1 MLPTITAPL
10 SKSSGKRNKLLPQKN
25 DSIFTM
31 IYPDTF
37 EKKIGFHA
45 VRAEVMKLCLS
56 NGARAIAD
64 EQLQFTTDYCT
75 IMHRLGSVDEMAA
88 ILSGDNA
95 FPLNATGD
103 VEELLAKARVA
114 GTFLSAEELNVL
126 NNALI
131 TSIALSDFFEASSA
145 EGSCPYPT
153 LKEIASGIERF
164 DRVSSAISRS
174 IDRFGEVKDSAS
186 AELAQIRRSLQQTQA
201 SISSVMRRVISQAVG
216 NGYLE
221 ADTSAVVR
229 DGRLVIPVSP
239 MHKRHINGIVHDE
252 SASGKT
258 YFIEPAEMVEANNR
272 IRELQMEERREITRI
287 LKEIT
292 ATIRPDIEPMSATLH
307 IVADIDF
314 IHAKAL
320 YAQRVD
326 GRMPHIS
333 ETPELEWYHAV
344 HPGLLLSLEAHGKSI
359 VPLDITLSSG
369 NRMLIIS
376 GPNAGGKSVCLKT
389 VGIVQYMMQCGMLPT
404 LYENSHTGIFESI
417 FIDIG
422 DDQSIEDD
430 LSTYSSHLR
439 NMKYFLQHGNRSTL
453 ALIDE
458 FGGGTEPTIGGA
470 IAQAMLKEFNSKGM
484 WGVITT
490 HYQNLKNFA
499 EDTPGLINGSM
510 LYDRHLMQ
518 PLFKLHIG
526 NPGSSFA
533 IEIARKTGLP
543 AQIIAD
549 AEEIAGSD
557 YVRLD
562 RYLLDIARDKRYW
575 EHKRDAIRTKEK
587 KIDTL
592 IAKYEQEA
600 SVLRDKRREIIAQA
614 RTEARHILENSNATI
629 ERTIREIKNAQ
640 AERERTRAA
649 RMQLD
654 REKNMLLTEN
664 DNSEPEILNKHRGK
678 KKKPAAEAD
687 RPAKTEAPL
696 KAGDNVKL
704 DGQNT
709 VGTIME
715 ISGKRA
721 MVSFGML
728 KTTVEVSRLTRTI
741 AKPQSGAR
749 DTSFLSRA
757 TTDAARERQLSFSNE
772 IDVRG
777 MRVDEALQAITYF
790 LDDAIQFSA
799 GRVRI
804 LHGTGTG
811 ALRTAIRQML
821 DTVPGVA
828 SYRDEHVQF
837 GGAGITV
844 ADLR

>member
-1 MLPTITAPL
+1 MT
-10 SKSSGKRNKLLPQKN
+10 
-25 DSIFTM
+25 
-31 IYPDTF
+31 YPETF
-37 EKKIGFHA
+37 EKKIGFDA
-45 VRAEVMKLCLS
+45 VRNEVVKLCQS
-56 NGARAIAD
+56 NGARRVAE
-64 EQLQFTTDYCT
+64 EQLRFTKDFDV
-75 IMHRLGSVDEMAA
+75 IEGRLRSVDEMVK
-88 ILSGDNA
+88 ILSGDVA
-95 FPLNATGD
+95 FPMSATGD
-103 VEELLAKARVA
+103 VGELLARVRVE
-114 GTFLSAEELNVL
+114 GTFLSAEELNIV

-131 TSIALSDFFEASSA
+131 TSIAISEFFANASQ
-145 EGSCPYPT
+145 EGVTPYPT
-153 LKEIASGIERF
+153 LSQIASGIERF
-164 DRVSSAISRS
+164 DGVSATISRS
-174 IDRFGEVKDSAS
+174 VDRFGEIKDTAS
-186 AELAQIRRSLQQTQA
+186 AELSQIRRQLQQTQA
-201 SISSVMRRVISQAVG
+201 SISSVMRRVISRAVES
-216 NGYLE
+216 GYLE
-221 ADTSAVVR
+221 ADATAVVR
-229 DGRLVIPVSP
+229 DGRLVLPVSP

-292 ATIRPDIEPMSATLH
+292 ASIRPEIEPMTATMA
-307 IVADIDF
+307 IVAEIDY

-326 GRMPHIS
+326 AHLPHLS
-333 ETPELEWYHAV
+333 RGTELEWYHAV
-344 HPGLLLSLEAHGKSI
+344 HPVLLLSLESHGKKI
-359 VPLDITLSSG
+359 VPLDITLSKS
-369 NRMLIIS
+369 NRILIIS

-389 VGIVQYMMQCGMLPT
+389 VGIVQYMLQCGMLPT
-404 LYENSHTGIFESI
+404 LYENSHVGVFESI

-439 NMKYFLQHGNRSTL
+439 NMKYFLQHGNGNTL
-453 ALIDE
+453 TLIDE

-470 IAQAMLKEFNSKGM
+470 IAQAILKDFNNKEM

-543 AQIIAD
+543 AGIISD

-557 YVRLD
+557 YVKLD

-575 EHKRDAIRTKEK
+575 EHKRDAIKQKEK

-592 IAKYEQEA
+592 INNYEQEA
-600 SVLRDKRREIIAQA
+600 ETLRGKRREIIAEA
-614 RTEARHILENSNATI
+614 RTEAKRILDSSNATI

-649 RMQLD
+649 RMEMD
-654 REKNMLLTEN
+654 REKMALLSEK
-664 DNSEPEILNKHRGK
+664 DGDEPEILNRHRNK
-678 KKKPAAEAD
+678 KKRAKAEVA
-687 RPAKTEAPL
+687 PVEKMEEPL
-696 KAGDNVKL
+696 KVGDNVKL
-704 DGQNT
+704 DGQTT

-715 ISGKRA
+715 ISGRKA
-721 MVSFGML
+721 IVNFGSL
-728 KTTVEVSRLTRTI
+728 KTSVELSRLKRTI
-741 AKPQSGAR
+741 AKPQSGAKEA
-749 DTSFLSRA
+749 SFVSAA
-757 TTDAARERQLSFSNE
+757 TTDAMRRRQLAFSNE
-772 IDVRG
+772 LDVRG
-777 MRVDEALQAITYF
+777 MRVDEALQALTYF

-811 ALRTAIRQML
+811 ALRVAIRQML
-821 DTVPGVA
+821 DSVPGVA

>member
-1 MLPTITAPL
+1 MT
-10 SKSSGKRNKLLPQKN
+10 
-25 DSIFTM
+25 
-31 IYPDTF
+31 YPETF
-37 EKKIGFHA
+37 EKKIGFDG
-45 VRAEVMKLCLS
+45 VRAEIMKLCLS
-56 NGARAIAD
+56 NSARNIAED
-64 EQLQFTTDYCT
+64 QLQFVTDHDT
-75 IMHRLGSVDEMAA
+75 IINRIDSVDEMTQ

-95 FPLNATGD
+95 FPLGGIGD
-103 VEELLAKARVA
+103 ADSLLAKVRVE
-114 GTFLSAEELNVL
+114 GTFLSAEELNVI

-131 TSIALSDFFEASSA
+131 TSIAITDFFNAA
-145 EGSCPYPT
+145 ATEGGTLYPT
-153 LKEIASGIERF
+153 LAAIAAGMDRF
-164 DRVSSAISRS
+164 DRVSSIISRS

-186 AELAQIRRSLQQTQA
+186 AELAQIRRQLQQTQA
-201 SISSVMRRVISQAVG
+201 SISSVMRRVISRAVE

-221 ADTSAVVR
+221 ADASAVVR
-229 DGRLVIPVSP
+229 DGRLVLPVAP

-292 ATIRPDIEPMSATLH
+292 ASIRPDIEPMTATFH
-307 IVADIDF
+307 IVAVIDF
-314 IHAKAL
+314 IHAKAI
-320 YAQRVD
+320 YARRVD
-326 GRMPHIS
+326 AHRPHIGRD
-333 ETPELEWYHAV
+333 TELEWYHAA

-359 VPLDITLSSG
+359 VPLDITLSAKD
-369 NRMLIIS
+369 RILIIS

-404 LYENSHTGIFESI
+404 LYENSHMGIFENI

-439 NMKYFLQHGNRSTL
+439 NMKYFLQRGNSATL

-470 IAQAMLKEFNSKGM
+470 IAQAMLKEFNNKEM

-575 EHKRDAIRTKEK
+575 EHKRDAIRLKEK

-592 IAKYEQEA
+592 ISNYEQEA

-614 RTEARHILENSNATI
+614 RTEAQQILENSNATI

-654 REKNMLLTEN
+654 RDKASIMGGK
-664 DNSEPEILNKHRGK
+664 DKSEPEILNRHRNK
-678 KKKPAAEAD
+678 KKKTAAEVEK
-687 RPAKTEAPL
+687 PVKEETPL
-696 KAGDNVKL
+696 QPGDNVKL
-704 DGQNT
+704 EGQNT

-721 MVSFGML
+721 VVSFGML
-728 KTTVEVSRLTRTI
+728 KTTVELSRLKRTI

-749 DTSFLSRA
+749 DTSFLSSA
-757 TTDAARERQLSFSNE
+757 TTDATRERQLSFSNE

>member
-1 MLPTITAPL
+1 
-10 SKSSGKRNKLLPQKN
+10 
-25 DSIFTM
+25 M

-37 EKKIGFHA
+37 EKKVGFDA
-45 VRAEVMKLCLS
+45 VRAEVMRLCLS
-56 NGARAIAD
+56 DAARRVAD
-64 EQLQFTTDYCT
+64 LQLQFVNDPEM
-75 IMHRLGSVDEMAA
+75 IRRRLASVDEMAS
-88 ILSGDNA
+88 ILGGETA
-95 FPLNATGD
+95 FPLGASGD
-103 VEELLAKARVA
+103 IGELLSRVRPI
-114 GTFLSAEELNVL
+114 GTFLGAEELNLVNHSL
-126 NNALI
+126 RMA
-131 TSIALSDFFEASSA
+131 SAIADFFTSA
-145 EGSCPYPT
+145 ARDGRPPYPV
-153 LKEIASGIERF
+153 LAAIAEGIERF
-164 DRVSSAISRS
+164 DAVTSTISRS
-174 IDRFGEVKDSAS
+174 IDRFGDVKDSAS
-186 AELAQIRRSLQQTQA
+186 PELAQIRRQLQQTQA
-201 SISSVMRRVISQAVG
+201 SISSVMRRVISRAVES
-216 NGYLE
+216 GYLE
-221 ADTSAVVR
+221 ADATAVVR
-229 DGRLVIPVSP
+229 DGRLVLPVSP

-272 IRELQMEERREITRI
+272 IRELQMDERREITRI

-292 ATIRPDIEPMSATLH
+292 AAIRPDIDAMTATMQV
-307 IVADIDF
+307 IAEIDF

-320 YAQRVD
+320 YARRVD
-326 GRMPHIS
+326 ARMPHLS
-333 ETPELEWYHAV
+333 DTTELEWYHAV
-344 HPGLLLSLEAHGKSI
+344 HPVLLLSLQSHGKDI
-359 VPLDITLSSG
+359 VPLDITLSQA
-369 NRMLIIS
+369 NRLLIIS

-389 VGIVQYMMQCGMLPT
+389 VGIVQYMTQCGMLPT
-404 LYENSHTGIFESI
+404 LYENSHVGIFDSI

-439 NMKYFLQHGNRSTL
+439 NMKQFLQHGNKATL
-453 ALIDE
+453 TLIDE

-470 IAQAMLKEFNSKGM
+470 ISQAILRQFNDNGM

-543 AQIIAD
+543 ASIIAD

-575 EHKRDAIRTKEK
+575 EHKRDAIRLKEK
-587 KIDTL
+587 KIDNL
-592 IAKYEQEA
+592 INNYEQEA
-600 SVLRDKRREIIAQA
+600 STLRNKRREIIAEA
-614 RTEARHILENSNATI
+614 RTEAKRILDSSNATI
-629 ERTIREIKNAQ
+629 ERTIREIRNAQ

-649 RMQLD
+649 RLEMD
-654 REKNMLLTEN
+654 REKASLLNEKDN
-664 DNSEPEILNKHRGK
+664 DDPEILNRHRAK
-678 KKKPAAEAD
+678 KKKAKPEAA
-687 RPAKTEAPL
+687 PAKAPEAPL
-696 KAGDNVKL
+696 KVGDNVKL
-704 DGQNT
+704 EGQTT

-715 ISGKRA
+715 ITGKRA
-721 MVSFGML
+721 VVNFGLL
-728 KTTVEVSRLTRTI
+728 KTTVELSRLRRTI

-749 DTSFLSRA
+749 DASFVSAA
-757 TTDAARERQLSFSNE
+757 TTDAMRKRQLSFSNE
-772 IDVRG
+772 LDVRG
-777 MRVDEALQAITYF
+777 MRVDEALQAVTYF

-811 ALRTAIRQML
+811 ALRTALRQLL
-821 DTVPGVA
+821 DTTPGV
-828 SYRDEHVQF
+828 STYRDEHVQF

-844 ADLR
+844 IDLK

>member
-1 MLPTITAPL
+1 MPK
-10 SKSSGKRNKLLPQKN
+10 SKNM
-25 DSIFTM
+25 TM
-31 IYPDTF
+31 IYPETF
-37 EKKIGFHA
+37 EKKIGFDA
-45 VRAEVMKLCLS
+45 VRGEIMKLCLS
-56 NGARAIAD
+56 NGARQFAAD
-64 EQLQFTTDYCT
+64 DLQFSSDCDA
-75 IMHRLGSVDEMAA
+75 IMFKLRNVDEMMK
-88 ILSGDNA
+88 ILSGDDA
-95 FPLNATGD
+95 FPLNPIGD
-103 VEELLAKARVA
+103 VDTLLSKIKVE
-114 GTFLSAEELNVL
+114 GTFLSAEELNIV
-126 NNALI
+126 NNALLTSNAISTFFSI
-131 TSIALSDFFEASSA
+131 TDGAST
-145 EGSCPYPT
+145 PYPT
-153 LKEIASGIERF
+153 LAEIASAIGRF
-164 DRVSSAISRS
+164 DNVCSIISRS
-174 IDRFGEVKDSAS
+174 IDRFGEVKDTAS
-186 AELAQIRRSLQQTQA
+186 AELSQIRRQLQQAQA
-201 SISSVMRRVISQAVG
+201 SLSSVMRRVISRAVE
-216 NGYLE
+216 NGYVD
-221 ADTSAVVR
+221 ADVSAVVR
-229 DGRLVIPVSP
+229 DGRLVLPVSP

-258 YFIEPAEMVEANNR
+258 YYIEPAEMVETNNR

-292 ATIRPDIEPMSATLH
+292 AAIRPDIEPIATSMH
-307 IVADIDF
+307 VVAQIDF

-320 YAQRVD
+320 YAARVD
-326 GRMPHIS
+326 ARMPHVESI
-333 ETPELEWYHAV
+333 TELEWYHAV
-344 HPGLLLSLEAHGKSI
+344 HPVLLLSLESHGKQI
-359 VPLDITLSSG
+359 VPLDITLTAA
-369 NRMLIIS
+369 NRLLIIS

-404 LYENSHTGIFESI
+404 VYENSHMGIFKSI

-439 NMKYFLQHGNRSTL
+439 NMKYFLSRGDNATL
-453 ALIDE
+453 VLIDE

-470 IAQAMLKEFNSKGM
+470 IAQAILKEFNEKAM

-543 AQIIAD
+543 ANIIAD
-549 AEEIAGSD
+549 AEAIAGSD
-557 YVRLD
+557 YVHMD
-562 RYLLDIARDKRYW
+562 RYLLDIARDKKYW
-575 EHKRDAIRTKEK
+575 EHKRDTIRLKEK

-592 IAKYEQEA
+592 ISNYEQEA
-600 SVLRDKRREIIAQA
+600 SVLRDKRREIISQA
-614 RTEARHILENSNATI
+614 RDEARQILDNSNATI

-649 RMQLD
+649 RMEFD
-654 REKNMLLTEN
+654 REKASLLNEKEN
-664 DNSEPEILNKHRGK
+664 AEPEILNRHRSK
-678 KKKPAAEAD
+678 KRNKQ
-687 RPAKTEAPL
+687 KTEITVPVKEEMPL
-696 KAGDNVKL
+696 AAGDNVKL
-704 DGQNT
+704 EGQNT

-715 ISGKRA
+715 ITGKKA
-721 MVSFGML
+721 VVNFGMI
-728 KTTVEVSRLTRTI
+728 KTTVELSRLKRTI
-741 AKPQSGAR
+741 AKPQTGAR
-749 DTSFLSRA
+749 DTSFLSSA
-757 TTDAARERQLSFSNE
+757 TTDATRARQLAFSNE

-811 ALRTAIRQML
+811 ALRVAIRRLL

-844 ADLR
+844 ADLK

>member
-1 MLPTITAPL
+1 MT
-10 SKSSGKRNKLLPQKN
+10 
-25 DSIFTM
+25 
-31 IYPDTF
+31 YPDTF
-37 EKKIGFHA
+37 EKKIGFDT
-45 VRAEVMKLCLS
+45 VRGEIMKLCLS
-56 NGARAIAD
+56 NGARRVAA
-64 EQLQFTTDYCT
+64 ERLQFSTDRDDISQKLLT
-75 IMHRLGSVDEMAA
+75 VDEMAV
-88 ILSGDNA
+88 ILGEDTP
-95 FPLNATGD
+95 FPLDTVGD
-103 VEELLAKARVA
+103 VEQLLAKIRVE
-114 GTFLSAEELNVL
+114 GTFLAADELTIVNK
-126 NNALI
+126 ALI
-131 TSIALSDFFEASSA
+131 TSIAVSDFFSNQADSSTI
-145 EGSCPYPT
+145 PYPT
-153 LKEIASGIERF
+153 LAAKASGIERF
-164 DRVSSAISRS
+164 DRVSAMISRS
-174 IDRFGEVKDSAS
+174 IDRYGDVKDTAS
-186 AELAQIRRSLQQTQA
+186 AELASIRRQLQQTQA
-201 SISSVMRRVISQAVG
+201 SISSVMRRVIARAVES
-216 NGYLE
+216 GYLE
-221 ADTSAVVR
+221 ADASAVVR
-229 DGRLVIPVSP
+229 DGRLVLPVSP

-287 LKEIT
+287 LKEIS
-292 ATIRPDIEPMSATLH
+292 ASLRPDIAAMISSFNILAE
-307 IVADIDF
+307 IDF

-320 YAQRVD
+320 YARRVD
-326 GRMPHIS
+326 AHMPHVGD
-333 ETPELEWYHAV
+333 TTELEWYHAV
-344 HPGLLLSLEAHGKSI
+344 HPVLLLSLEAHGKSI
-359 VPLDITLSSG
+359 VPLDITLSPE
-369 NRMLIIS
+369 NRILIIS

-404 LYENSHTGIFESI
+404 VYENSHMGIFDSI

-439 NMKYFLQHGNRSTL
+439 NMKYFLQHGGSRTL

-470 IAQAMLKEFNSKGM
+470 IAQAILKDFNEMGV

-499 EDTPGLINGSM
+499 DDTPGLINGSM

-543 AQIIAD
+543 SRIISD

-575 EHKRDAIRTKEK
+575 EHKRDAIKLKEK
-587 KIDTL
+587 KIDAL
-592 IAKYEQEA
+592 ISNYEQEA
-600 SVLRDKRREIIAQA
+600 SVLREKRREIIAQA
-614 RTEARHILENSNATI
+614 RTEAQSILDSSNATI

-649 RMQLD
+649 RMQFD
-654 REKNMLLTEN
+654 RDKASLLNEKEN
-664 DNSEPEILNKHRGK
+664 ADPEILNRHRNK
-678 KKKPAAEAD
+678 KKKQKPEIAVTE
-687 RPAKTEAPL
+687 KTEAPL
-696 KAGDNVKL
+696 RPGDNVKL
-704 DGQNT
+704 EGQNT

-721 MVSFGML
+721 VVNFGML
-728 KTTVEVSRLTRTI
+728 KTTVDLSRLKRTI
-741 AKPQSGAR
+741 AKPTTGAR
-749 DTSFLSRA
+749 DTSFLSSA
-757 TTDAARERQLSFSNE
+757 TTDANRERQLAFSNE

-821 DTVPGVA
+821 DTIPGVA

-844 ADLR
+844 ADLK

>member
-1 MLPTITAPL
+1 MT
-10 SKSSGKRNKLLPQKN
+10 
-25 DSIFTM
+25 
-31 IYPDTF
+31 YPDTF
-37 EKKIGFHA
+37 EKKTGFDA
-45 VRAEVMKLCLS
+45 VRNEVMRLCQS
-56 NGARAIAD
+56 NGARATAD
-64 EQLQFTTDYCT
+64 EQLQFTKDYET
-75 IMHRLGSVDEMAA
+75 ILHRLRSVDEMTK
-88 ILSGDNA
+88 ILGGDNA
-95 FPLNATGD
+95 FPLGATGD
-103 VEELLAKARVA
+103 VAELLAKVRPE
-114 GTFLSAEELNVL
+114 GTFLGAEELNMV
-126 NNALI
+126 NNALL
-131 TSIALSDFFEASSA
+131 TSAAISDFFAVA
-145 EGSCPYPT
+145 AQEGNTPYPT
-153 LKEIASGIERF
+153 LTDIAGDIERF
-164 DRVSSAISRS
+164 DAVSATISRS
-174 IDRFGEVKDSAS
+174 IDRFGEIKDSAS
-186 AELAQIRRSLQQTQA
+186 PELAQIRRQLQQTQA
-201 SISSVMRRVISQAVG
+201 SISSVMRRVISRAIES
-216 NGYLE
+216 GYLD
-221 ADTSAVVR
+221 ADASAVVR
-229 DGRLVIPVSP
+229 DGRLVLPVSP

-272 IRELQMEERREITRI
+272 IRELQMDERREMTRI

-292 ATIRPDIEPMSATLH
+292 AAIRPDIGRMTATMRV
-307 IVADIDF
+307 VAEIDF
-314 IHAKAL
+314 IHAKAI
-320 YAQRVD
+320 YARRVD
-326 GRMPHIS
+326 AHMPHLN
-333 ETPELEWYHAV
+333 TAPELEWYHAV
-344 HPGLLLSLEAHGKSI
+344 HPVLLLSLESHGKKI
-359 VPLDITLSSG
+359 VPLDITLSQKD
-369 NRMLIIS
+369 RLLIIS

-404 LYENSHTGIFESI
+404 LYENSHMGIFESI

-439 NMKYFLQHGNRSTL
+439 NMKYFLQYGNRATL

-470 IAQAMLKEFNSKGM
+470 IAQAILKDFNGKEM

-575 EHKRDAIRTKEK
+575 EHKRDAIKLKEK

-592 IAKYEQEA
+592 ISNYEAEA
-600 SVLRDKRREIIAQA
+600 STLRDKRREIIA
-614 RTEARHILENSNATI
+614 EARSEAQRILDSSNATI

-649 RMQLD
+649 RLQMEHDKSSLLN
-654 REKNMLLTEN
+654 EKEN
-664 DNSEPEILNKHRGK
+664 DDPEILNRHRNK
-678 KKKPAAEAD
+678 KKKVKTEAPV
-687 RPAKTEAPL
+687 PAKTEDPL
-696 KAGDNVKL
+696 KPGDNVKL
-704 DGQNT
+704 DGQTT
-709 VGTIME
+709 VGTVME

-721 MVSFGML
+721 IVNFGAL
-728 KTTVEVSRLTRTI
+728 KTTVELSRLRRTI

-749 DTSFLSRA
+749 DASFVSSA
-757 TTDAARERQLSFSNE
+757 TTDAMRQRQLSFTNE

-811 ALRTAIRQML
+811 ALRMAVRQML
-821 DTVPGVA
+821 DSVPGVA

-844 ADLR
+844 VDLR

>member
-1 MLPTITAPL
+1 MT
-10 SKSSGKRNKLLPQKN
+10 
-25 DSIFTM
+25 
-31 IYPDTF
+31 YPDTF
-37 EKKIGFHA
+37 EKKTGFDA
-45 VRAEVMKLCLS
+45 VRSEVMRLCLS
-56 NGARAIAD
+56 EGARQIAD
-64 EQLQFTTDYCT
+64 EQLRFTKDFNLV
-75 IMHRLGSVDEMAA
+75 IRRLRSVDEMAG
-88 ILSGDNA
+88 ILSGETA
-95 FPLNATGD
+95 FPLTATGD
-103 VEELLAKARVA
+103 VKGLLGKIKAE
-114 GTFLSAEELNVL
+114 GTFLGAEELNTV
-126 NNALI
+126 NNALV
-131 TSIALSDFFEASSA
+131 TSIAISDFFAA
-145 EGSCPYPT
+145 AAQEGNSPYPT
-153 LKEIASGIERF
+153 LAEIAAGIERF
-164 DRVSSAISRS
+164 DYVSATISRS
-174 IDRFGEVKDSAS
+174 VDRFGEIKDSAS
-186 AELAQIRRSLQQTQA
+186 AELAQIRRQLQQTQA
-201 SISSVMRRVISQAVG
+201 SISSVMRRVISRAIE

-221 ADTSAVVR
+221 ADASAVVR
-229 DGRLVIPVSP
+229 DGRLVLPVSP

-287 LKEIT
+287 LKEI
-292 ATIRPDIEPMSATLH
+292 ASAIRPDIEPMTATML
-307 IVADIDF
+307 IVAELDF

-320 YAQRVD
+320 YARRVD
-326 GRMPHIS
+326 AHMPHLS
-333 ETPELEWYHAV
+333 KGTELEWYHAA
-344 HPGLLLSLEAHGKSI
+344 HPVLLLSLESHGKKI
-359 VPLDITLSSG
+359 VPLDITLSQKD
-369 NRMLIIS
+369 RILIIS

-389 VGIVQYMMQCGMLPT
+389 VGIVQYMMQCGMLPP
-404 LYENSHTGIFESI
+404 LYENSHMGIFESI

-439 NMKYFLQHGNRSTL
+439 NMKYFLQHGNNATL

-470 IAQAMLKEFNSKGM
+470 IAQAMLKDFNSKEM

-557 YVRLD
+557 YVKLD
-562 RYLLDIARDKRYW
+562 RCLLDIARDKRYW
-575 EHKRDAIRTKEK
+575 EHKRDAIRLKEK

-592 IAKYEQEA
+592 ISNYEAEA
-600 SVLRDKRREIIAQA
+600 STLRDKRREIIAEA
-614 RTEARHILENSNATI
+614 RTEAQRILDSSNATI

-649 RMQLD
+649 RMQMDCDKASLLN
-654 REKNMLLTEN
+654 EKDSGT
-664 DNSEPEILNKHRGK
+664 PEILNRHRDK
-678 KKKPAAEAD
+678 KKKAKPEATA
-687 RPAKTEAPL
+687 PVKTEEPL
-696 KAGDNVKL
+696 RAGDNVKL
-704 DGQNT
+704 EGQTT

-715 ISGKRA
+715 ITGKRA
-721 MVSFGML
+721 VVNFGLL
-728 KTTVEVSRLTRTI
+728 KTTVELSRLKRTI

-749 DTSFLSRA
+749 EASFISTA
-757 TTDAARERQLSFSNE
+757 TTDATRQRQLAFTNE

-821 DTVPGVA
+821 DTVAGVA

-844 ADLR
+844 VDLK

>member
-1 MLPTITAPL
+1 
-10 SKSSGKRNKLLPQKN
+10 
-25 DSIFTM
+25 M
-31 IYPDTF
+31 IYPETF
-37 EKKIGFHA
+37 EKKIGFDA
-45 VRAEVMKLCLS
+45 LRNEVDKLCMS
-56 NGARAIAD
+56 NAARQVA
-64 EQLQFTTDYCT
+64 EENLQFSTDFDVVKR
-75 IMHRLGSVDEMAA
+75 RLQNVEEMLN
-88 ILSGDNA
+88 ILTAEEG
-95 FPLNATGD
+95 FPLNPVGD
-103 VEELLAKARVA
+103 AAPLLAKVRVE
-114 GTFLSAEELNVL
+114 GTFLSAEELNIL

-131 TSIALSDFFEASSA
+131 TATAVANFFQTTTGEN
-145 EGSCPYPT
+145 GSPYPT
-153 LKEIASGIERF
+153 LYEIASGIGRF
-164 DRVSSAISRS
+164 DSVSALIGKS

-186 AELAQIRRSLQQTQA
+186 AELAQIRRQLQQTQA
-201 SISSVMRRVISQAVG
+201 SISSVMRKVISRAVE

-229 DGRLVIPVSP
+229 DGRLVLPVSP

-272 IRELQMEERREITRI
+272 IRELQIEERREITRI

-292 ATIRPDIEPMSATLH
+292 AAIRPDINPITSSLLIMAE
-307 IVADIDF
+307 IDF

-320 YAQRVD
+320 YARRID
-326 GRMPHIS
+326 ARIPHLS
-333 ETPELEWYHAV
+333 RSTELEWYHAV
-344 HPGLLLSLEAHGKSI
+344 HPVLLLSLEAHGKKI
-359 VPLDITLSSG
+359 VPLDITLSQKD
-369 NRMLIIS
+369 RILIIS

-389 VGIVQYMMQCGMLPT
+389 VGIVQYMMQCGLLPP
-404 LYENSHTGIFESI
+404 LYENSHAGIFDSI

-439 NMKYFLQHGNRSTL
+439 NMKYFLSRGNKATL
-453 ALIDE
+453 VLIDE

-470 IAQAMLKEFNSKGM
+470 IAQAILKEFNEKGM

-490 HYQNLKNFA
+490 HYQNIKNFA

-557 YVRLD
+557 YVRMD

-575 EHKRDAIRTKEK
+575 EHKRDAIRLKEK
-587 KIDTL
+587 KIETL
-592 IAKYEQEA
+592 LNNYEQEA
-600 SVLRDKRREIIAQA
+600 STLRDKRREIIA
-614 RTEARHILENSNATI
+614 EARDEAQKILANSNAAI

-640 AERERTRAA
+640 ADRERTRAA
-649 RMQLD
+649 RLELE
-654 REKNMLLTEN
+654 REKNALAGSEN
-664 DNSEPEILNKHRGK
+664 TPEPEILNRHKNK
-678 KKKPAAEAD
+678 KKRVREETKVITKEEKPLAV
-687 RPAKTEAPL
+687 
-696 KAGDNVKL
+696 GDNVKL

-709 VGTIME
+709 VGSIME
-715 ISGKRA
+715 INGKRA
-721 MVSFGML
+721 IVNFGMI
-728 KTTVEVSRLTRTI
+728 KTTVELSRLKRTI

-749 DTSFLSRA
+749 ENSFLSTA
-757 TTDAARERQLSFSNE
+757 TTDASRARQLSFSNE

-821 DTVPGVA
+821 DSTPGVA

-837 GGAGITV
+837 GGAGITI
-844 ADLR
+844 ADLK

>member
-1 MLPTITAPL
+1 
-10 SKSSGKRNKLLPQKN
+10 
-25 DSIFTM
+25 M

-37 EKKIGFHA
+37 EKKTGFDA
-45 VRAEVMKLCLS
+45 VRSEVMRLCQS
-56 NGARAIAD
+56 NGARQTAD
-64 EQLQFTTDYCT
+64 EQLRFITDYDV
-75 IMHRLGSVDEMAA
+75 IIHRLRSVDEMVR
-88 ILSGDNA
+88 IVSGDTA
-95 FPLNATGD
+95 FPLGATGD
-103 VEELLAKARVA
+103 VESLLSKVRAE
-114 GTFLSAEELNVL
+114 GTFLSAEELNIV
-126 NNALI
+126 NNALL
-131 TSIALSDFFEASSA
+131 TSIAISDFFTA
-145 EGSCPYPT
+145 ETEEGKTPYPT
-153 LKEIASGIERF
+153 LTEIAAGIERF
-164 DRVSSAISRS
+164 DRVSSTISRS
-174 IDRFGEVKDSAS
+174 IDRFGEIKDSAS
-186 AELAQIRRSLQQTQA
+186 AELAQIRRQLQQTQA
-201 SISSVMRRVISQAVG
+201 SISSVMRRVISRAIES
-216 NGYLE
+216 GYLE

-229 DGRLVIPVSP
+229 DGRLVLPVSP

-272 IRELQMEERREITRI
+272 IRELQMEERREMVRI

-292 ATIRPDIEPMSATLH
+292 ASIRPDIEPMKETMH
-307 IVADIDF
+307 VVAEIDF
-314 IHAKAL
+314 IHAKAQ
-320 YAQRVD
+320 YALRVD
-326 GRMPHIS
+326 AHMPHLNRD
-333 ETPELEWYHAV
+333 TELEWYHAV
-344 HPGLLLSLEAHGKSI
+344 HPVLLLSLRSHGKTI
-359 VPLDITLSSG
+359 VPLDITLSKK

-404 LYENSHTGIFESI
+404 LYENSHMGIFESI

-439 NMKYFLQHGNRSTL
+439 NMKYFLQHGNSATL

-470 IAQAMLKEFNSKGM
+470 IAQAMLKNFNDKEM

-543 AQIIAD
+543 ASIIAD

-575 EHKRDAIRTKEK
+575 EHKRDAIKLKEK

-592 IAKYEQEA
+592 ISNYEQEA
-600 SVLRDKRREIIAQA
+600 STLRDKRREIIAEA
-614 RTEARHILENSNATI
+614 RTEAQRILDSSNATI

-649 RMQLD
+649 RLQMD
-654 REKNMLLTEN
+654 REKASLLNEKEN
-664 DNSEPEILNKHRGK
+664 DDPEILNRHRNRK
-678 KKKPAAEAD
+678 KKTKTETPA
-687 RPAKTEAPL
+687 PAKVEEPL
-696 KAGDNVKL
+696 RTGDNVKL
-704 DGQNT
+704 DGQTT

-721 MVSFGML
+721 VVNFGAL
-728 KTTVEVSRLTRTI
+728 KTTVELSRLKRTI

-749 DTSFLSRA
+749 DISFVSSA
-757 TTDAARERQLSFSNE
+757 TTDATRQRQLAFSNE
-772 IDVRG
+772 LDVRG
-777 MRVDEALQAITYF
+777 MRVDEALQAVTYF

-811 ALRTAIRQML
+811 ALRAAIRQML
-821 DTVPGVA
+821 ESVPGVA

>member
-1 MLPTITAPL
+1 MT
-10 SKSSGKRNKLLPQKN
+10 
-25 DSIFTM
+25 
-31 IYPDTF
+31 YPDTF
-37 EKKIGFHA
+37 EKKIGFDT
-45 VRAEVMKLCLS
+45 VRHEVMKLCQS
-56 NGARAIAD
+56 AGARQIAD
-64 EQLQFTTDYCT
+64 EQLQFGTDYAT
-75 IMHRLGSVDEMAA
+75 IIRKLQSVDEMTK
-88 ILSGDNA
+88 ILAGDTA
-95 FPLNATGD
+95 FPLTAMGD
-103 VEELLAKARVA
+103 VAQLLAKVRPE
-114 GTFLSAEELNVL
+114 GTFLSAEELNIV
-126 NNALI
+126 NNALT
-131 TSIALSDFFEASSA
+131 TSAAIADYFAVA
-145 EGSCPYPT
+145 AQEGNTPYPT
-153 LKEIASGIERF
+153 LDEITRGIERF
-164 DRVSSAISRS
+164 DYVSATISRS
-174 IDRFGEVKDSAS
+174 IDRFGEIKDSAS
-186 AELAQIRRSLQQTQA
+186 AELAQIRRQLQQTQA
-201 SISSVMRRVISQAVG
+201 SISSVMRRVISRAIES
-216 NGYLE
+216 GYLE
-221 ADTSAVVR
+221 ADASAVVR
-229 DGRLVIPVSP
+229 DGRLVLPVSP

-272 IRELQMEERREITRI
+272 IRELQMDERREMTRI

-292 ATIRPDIEPMSATLH
+292 SAIRPDIQRMTAT
-307 IVADIDF
+307 IDVVALIDF
-314 IHAKAL
+314 IYAKAQ

-326 GRMPHIS
+326 ARMPHVG
-333 ETPELEWYHAV
+333 EATELEWYHAV
-344 HPGLLLSLEAHGKSI
+344 HPVLLLSLQSHGKEI
-359 VPLDITLSSG
+359 VPLDITLSQ
-369 NRMLIIS
+369 NDRILIIS

-404 LYENSHTGIFESI
+404 IYENSHMGIFDSI

-439 NMKYFLQHGNRSTL
+439 NMKYFLQRGNSTTL
-453 ALIDE
+453 VLIDE

-470 IAQAMLKEFNSKGM
+470 IAQAILKEFNNKEM

-490 HYQNLKNFA
+490 HFQNLKNFA

-543 AQIIAD
+543 TQIIAD

-557 YVRLD
+557 YVKLD

-575 EHKRDAIRTKEK
+575 EHKRDAIRLKEK

-592 IAKYEQEA
+592 ISNYEEEA
-600 SVLRDKRREIIAQA
+600 STLRGKRREIIA
-614 RTEARHILENSNATI
+614 EARSEAQRILDSSNATI

-649 RMQLD
+649 RLQMERDKSALLN
-654 REKNMLLTEN
+654 EK
-664 DNSEPEILNKHRGK
+664 DNADPEILNRHRNK
-678 KKKPAAEAD
+678 KKKEKPEASKPIKAE
-687 RPAKTEAPL
+687 EPL
-696 KAGDNVKL
+696 KIGDNVKL
-704 DGQNT
+704 EGQTT

-715 ISGKRA
+715 ISGRRA
-721 MVSFGML
+721 TVNFGAL
-728 KTTVEVSRLTRTI
+728 KTTVELSRLHRTI

-749 DTSFLSRA
+749 DASFVSTA
-757 TTDAARERQLSFSNE
+757 TTDAIRQRQLAFSNE
-772 IDVRG
+772 LDVRG
-777 MRVDEALQAITYF
+777 MRVDEALQALTYF

-811 ALRTAIRQML
+811 ALRVAIRKML
-821 DTVPGVA
+821 DTINGVA

-844 ADLR
+844 VDLK

>member
-1 MLPTITAPL
+1 MT
-10 SKSSGKRNKLLPQKN
+10 
-25 DSIFTM
+25 
-31 IYPDTF
+31 YPEIF
-37 EKKIGFHA
+37 EKKIGFDA
-45 VRAEVMKLCLS
+45 VRREIVKLCLS
-56 NGARAIAD
+56 NGARRVAD
-64 EQLQFTTDYCT
+64 EQLRFSKN
-75 IMHRLGSVDEMAA
+75 ISIIEKGLRSVDEMVK
-88 ILSGDNA
+88 ILSSDVA
-95 FPLNATGD
+95 FPLSATGD
-103 VEELLAKARVA
+103 VGELLSRVRVE
-114 GTFLSAEELNVL
+114 GTFLSAEELNVV
-126 NNALI
+126 NNSLI
-131 TSIALSDFFEASSA
+131 TSISIAEFFANAMQDGET
-145 EGSCPYPT
+145 PYPT
-153 LKEIASGIERF
+153 LTQIVAGIERF
-164 DRVSSAISRS
+164 DAVSATISRS
-174 IDRFGEVKDSAS
+174 VDRYGEVKDSAS
-186 AELAQIRRSLQQTQA
+186 AELSQIRRQLQQTQA
-201 SISSVMRRVISQAVG
+201 SISSVMRRVISRAVE

-221 ADTSAVVR
+221 ADATAVVR
-229 DGRLVIPVSP
+229 DGRLVLPVSP

-272 IRELQMEERREITRI
+272 IRELQIEERREITRI

-292 ATIRPDIEPMSATLH
+292 ASIRPEIEPMTLTME
-307 IVADIDF
+307 IIAEVDY

-320 YAQRVD
+320 YARRVD
-326 GRMPHIS
+326 AHMPHLS
-333 ETPELEWYHAV
+333 KDTELEWYHAV
-344 HPGLLLSLEAHGKSI
+344 HPVLLLSLESHGKKI
-359 VPLDITLSSG
+359 VPLDITLSSK
-369 NRMLIIS
+369 NRILIIS

-404 LYENSHTGIFESI
+404 LYENSHVGIFDSI

-439 NMKYFLQHGNRSTL
+439 NMKYFLQHGNKRTL
-453 ALIDE
+453 TLIDE
-458 FGGGTEPTIGGA
+458 FGGGTEPIIGGA
-470 IAQAMLKEFNSKGM
+470 IAQAILKDFNSKGM

-543 AQIIAD
+543 ASIIND

-557 YVRLD
+557 YVKMD

-575 EHKRDAIRTKEK
+575 EHKRDTIKQKEK

-592 IAKYEQEA
+592 IHNYEQDA
-600 SVLRDKRREIIAQA
+600 STLRDKRKEIIAQA
-614 RTEARHILENSNATI
+614 RTEAQRILDSSNATI
-629 ERTIREIKNAQ
+629 ERTIREIKNSQ
-640 AERERTRAA
+640 AERERTKAA
-649 RMQLD
+649 RMQMN
-654 REKNMLLTEN
+654 REKMALMSEK
-664 DNSEPEILNKHRGK
+664 DGDEPEILNRHRNKVK
-678 KKKPAAEAD
+678 KS
-687 RPAKTEAPL
+687 KTEEVAVAKVEEPL
-696 KAGDNVKL
+696 KVGDNVKL
-704 DGQNT
+704 DGQTT

-715 ISGKRA
+715 LSGRRA
-721 MVSFGML
+721 VVNFGAI
-728 KTTVEVSRLTRTI
+728 KTTVELSRLKRTI

-749 DTSFLSRA
+749 EASFVSAA
-757 TTDAARERQLSFSNE
+757 TTDAMRKRQLAFSNE
-772 IDVRG
+772 LDVRG
-777 MRVDEALQAITYF
+777 MRVDEALQALTYF

-811 ALRTAIRQML
+811 ALRVAIRQML
-821 DTVPGVA
+821 DSVPGVA

>member
-1 MLPTITAPL
+1 MT
-10 SKSSGKRNKLLPQKN
+10 
-25 DSIFTM
+25 
-31 IYPDTF
+31 YPDTF
-37 EKKIGFHA
+37 ERKTGFDA
-45 VRAEVMKLCLS
+45 VRSEVMRLCQS
-56 NGARAIAD
+56 EGARQTAEI
-64 EQLQFTTDYCT
+64 QLRFTKDFNLVSR
-75 IMHRLGSVDEMAA
+75 RLHCVDEMVR
-88 ILSGDNA
+88 ILSGETA
-95 FPLNATGD
+95 FPLTATGD
-103 VEELLAKARVA
+103 VKSLLGKISAE
-114 GTFLSAEELNVL
+114 GTFLGAEELNVV

-131 TSIALSDFFEASSA
+131 ISIAISDFFATASQD
-145 EGSCPYPT
+145 GNTPYPM
-153 LKEIASGIERF
+153 LAEIAAGIERF
-164 DRVSSAISRS
+164 DYVSATISRS
-174 IDRFGEVKDSAS
+174 VDRFGEIKDSAS
-186 AELAQIRRSLQQTQA
+186 AELAQIRRQLQQTQA
-201 SISSVMRRVISQAVG
+201 SISSVMRRVISRAVES
-216 NGYLE
+216 GYLD
-221 ADTSAVVR
+221 ADASAVVR
-229 DGRLVIPVSP
+229 DGRLVLPVSP

-287 LKEIT
+287 LKEI
-292 ATIRPDIEPMSATLH
+292 ASSIRPDIEPMTATMH
-307 IVADIDF
+307 IVAELDF

-320 YAQRVD
+320 YACRVD
-326 GRMPHIS
+326 AHLPHLS
-333 ETPELEWYHAV
+333 KEPELEWYHSV
-344 HPGLLLSLEAHGKSI
+344 HPVLLLSLESHGKKI
-359 VPLDITLSSG
+359 VPLDITLSHKD
-369 NRMLIIS
+369 RILIIS

-389 VGIVQYMMQCGMLPT
+389 VGIVQYMMQCGMLPP
-404 LYENSHTGIFESI
+404 LYENSHMGIFESI

-422 DDQSIEDD
+422 DDQSLEND

-439 NMKYFLQHGNRSTL
+439 NMKHFLQHGNHATL

-470 IAQAMLKEFNSKGM
+470 IAQAMLKDFNNKEM
-484 WGVITT
+484 WGIITT

-543 AQIIAD
+543 PQIIAD

-557 YVRLD
+557 YVKLD

-575 EHKRDAIRTKEK
+575 EHKRDAIRLKEK

-592 IAKYEQEA
+592 ISNYEAEA
-600 SVLRDKRREIIAQA
+600 STLRDKRREIIAEA
-614 RTEARHILENSNATI
+614 RTEAQRILDSSNATI

-649 RMQLD
+649 RMQMD
-654 REKNMLLTEN
+654 REKTSLLNEK
-664 DNSEPEILNKHRGK
+664 DNEVPEILNRHRDK
-678 KKKPAAEAD
+678 KKKPKSEASA
-687 RPAKTEAPL
+687 PAKTEEPL
-696 KAGDNVKL
+696 CAGDNVKL
-704 DGQNT
+704 EGQTT

-715 ISGKRA
+715 ITGKRA
-721 MVSFGML
+721 VVNFGLL
-728 KTTVEVSRLTRTI
+728 KTTVELSRLKRTI

-749 DTSFLSRA
+749 EASFISTA
-757 TTDAARERQLSFSNE
+757 TTDATRQRQLAFTNE

-811 ALRTAIRQML
+811 ALRTAIRRIL
-821 DTVPGVA
+821 DTVAGVE
-828 SYRDEHVQF
+828 SYRDEHIQF

-844 ADLR
+844 IDLK

>member
-1 MLPTITAPL
+1 
-10 SKSSGKRNKLLPQKN
+10 
-25 DSIFTM
+25 M
-31 IYPDTF
+31 IYPETF
-37 EKKIGFHA
+37 EKKIGFDA
-45 VRAEVMKLCLS
+45 LRNEIGKLCMS
-56 NGARAIAD
+56 NPARQVAGED
-64 EQLQFTTDYCT
+64 MQFSTDFNVVKRKLQN
-75 IMHRLGSVDEMAA
+75 VDEMLK
-88 ILSGDNA
+88 ILAGDEG
-95 FPLNATGD
+95 FPLNPVGD
-103 VEELLAKARVA
+103 VAPLLAKVRVE
-114 GTFLSAEELNVL
+114 GTFLSAEELNLL

-131 TSIALSDFFEASSA
+131 TSTAIANFFQNSSG
-145 EGSCPYPT
+145 ENGSPYPT
-153 LKEIASGIERF
+153 LYEIAFGIGRF
-164 DRVSSAISRS
+164 DSVSTLIGRS

-186 AELAQIRRSLQQTQA
+186 PELAQIRRQLQQTQA
-201 SISSVMRRVISQAVG
+201 SISSVMRRVISRAVE

-221 ADTSAVVR
+221 ADASAVVR
-229 DGRLVIPVSP
+229 DGRLVLPVSP

-272 IRELQMEERREITRI
+272 IRELQIEERREITRI

-292 ATIRPDIEPMSATLH
+292 AAIRPDIDPITASLH
-307 IVADIDF
+307 IIAEIDY

-320 YAQRVD
+320 YARRID
-326 GRMPHIS
+326 ARMPNLS
-333 ETPELEWYHAV
+333 TATELEWYHAV
-344 HPGLLLSLEAHGKSI
+344 HPVLLLSLEAHGKKI
-359 VPLDITLSSG
+359 VPLDITLSQKD
-369 NRMLIIS
+369 RILIIS

-389 VGIVQYMMQCGMLPT
+389 VGIVQYMMQCGLLPS
-404 LYENSHTGIFESI
+404 LYENSHMGIFDSI

-439 NMKYFLQHGNRSTL
+439 NMKYFLSRGNKSTL
-453 ALIDE
+453 VLIDE

-470 IAQAMLKEFNSKGM
+470 IAQAILKEFNEKEM

-543 AQIIAD
+543 SQIIAD

-557 YVRLD
+557 YVRMD
-562 RYLLDIARDKRYW
+562 RYLLDIARDKKYW
-575 EHKRDAIRTKEK
+575 EHKRDTIRLKEK

-592 IAKYEQEA
+592 LNNYEQEA
-600 SVLRDKRREIIAQA
+600 SVLRDKRREIIA
-614 RTEARHILENSNATI
+614 EARDEAQKILAGSNAAI

-649 RMQLD
+649 RLELE
-654 REKNMLLTEN
+654 REKSALAGIGDTPA
-664 DNSEPEILNKHRGK
+664 PEILNRHKNK
-678 KKKPAAEAD
+678 KKRAKEDIKVTRKEEKPLEV
-687 RPAKTEAPL
+687 
-696 KAGDNVKL
+696 GDNVKL
-704 DGQNT
+704 EGQNT

-715 ISGKRA
+715 ITGKRA
-721 MVSFGML
+721 VVNFGML
-728 KTTVEVSRLTRTI
+728 KTTVELSRLKRTI

-749 DTSFLSRA
+749 DNSFLSSA
-757 TTDAARERQLSFSNE
+757 TTDASRARQLSFSNE

-821 DTVPGVA
+821 DSTPGVA
-828 SYRDEHVQF
+828 SYSDEHVQF
-837 GGAGITV
+837 GGAGITI
-844 ADLR
+844 ADLK

>member
-1 MLPTITAPL
+1 M
-10 SKSSGKRNKLLPQKN
+10 
-25 DSIFTM
+25 
-31 IYPDTF
+31 
-37 EKKIGFHA
+37 
-45 VRAEVMKLCLS
+45 
-56 NGARAIAD
+56 
-64 EQLQFTTDYCT
+64 
-75 IMHRLGSVDEMAA
+75 
-88 ILSGDNA
+88 
-95 FPLNATGD
+95 
-103 VEELLAKARVA
+103 
-114 GTFLSAEELNVL
+114 
-126 NNALI
+126 
-131 TSIALSDFFEASSA
+131 
-145 EGSCPYPT
+145 
-153 LKEIASGIERF
+153 
-164 DRVSSAISRS
+164 
-174 IDRFGEVKDSAS
+174 
-186 AELAQIRRSLQQTQA
+186 
-201 SISSVMRRVISQAVG
+201 
-216 NGYLE
+216 
-221 ADTSAVVR
+221 
-229 DGRLVIPVSP
+229 
-239 MHKRHINGIVHDE
+239 
-252 SASGKT
+252 
-258 YFIEPAEMVEANNR
+258 
-272 IRELQMEERREITRI
+272 
-287 LKEIT
+287 
-292 ATIRPDIEPMSATLH
+292 
-307 IVADIDF
+307 
-314 IHAKAL
+314 
-320 YAQRVD
+320 
-326 GRMPHIS
+326 
-333 ETPELEWYHAV
+333 
-344 HPGLLLSLEAHGKSI
+344 
-359 VPLDITLSSG
+359 
-369 NRMLIIS
+369 
-376 GPNAGGKSVCLKT
+376 
-389 VGIVQYMMQCGMLPT
+389 
-404 LYENSHTGIFESI
+404 GIFESI

-439 NMKYFLQHGNRSTL
+439 NMKYFLQNGNSHTL

-470 IAQAMLKEFNSKGM
+470 IAQAMLKDFNLKEM

-575 EHKRDAIRTKEK
+575 EHKRDTIRLKEK

-592 IAKYEQEA
+592 ISNYEQEA
-600 SVLRDKRREIIAQA
+600 STLRDKRREIIAEA
-614 RTEARHILENSNATI
+614 RTEAQRILDSSNATI

-640 AERERTRAA
+640 AERDRTRAA
-649 RMQLD
+649 RMQMEH
-654 REKNMLLTEN
+654 EKASLLNEKDN
-664 DNSEPEILNKHRGK
+664 DGPEILNRHRDK
-678 KKKPAAEAD
+678 KKKAKAEA
-687 RPAKTEAPL
+687 PAPQKAEEPL
-696 KAGDNVKL
+696 RAGDNVKL
-704 DGQNT
+704 EGQTT

-721 MVSFGML
+721 VVNFGLL
-728 KTTVEVSRLTRTI
+728 KTTVELSRLRRTI

-749 DTSFLSRA
+749 DTSFVSSA
-757 TTDAARERQLSFSNE
+757 TTDAARKRQLAFSNE
-772 IDVRG
+772 LDVRG
-777 MRVDEALQAITYF
+777 MRVDEALQAVTYF

-821 DTVPGVA
+821 DSVPGVA